1 MAFKIIEQGRKP
13 NTIWQEF
20 ICDTNEDVSTL
31 PTDCPAGSRAIVAQ
45 NGDLY
50 LLDLQGNWNPMPRG
64 GGGGG
69 SSEQE
74 IFIVTSSTTFAEV
87 EAAIQANKF
96 CVYKNYIYSDNFYA
110 PMCVYVQGSQVG
122 FSQVTSPDSA
132 SIRYLSYGNQW
143 TVYSIPL
150 KEVFVVDLGVT
161 PYADIENAV
170 NNGLFCV
177 LRYERLWCPLV
188 YKSTDSITF
197 GAVGSPSAS
206 EKLKV
211 YSYTINDQDEW
222 SENVQPLSSIY
233 FVNANITTFM
243 EIVNAVSQDKLP
255 VINDIANGR
264 TYYVSGYTMSGSDP
278 VAIRFCTLEKD
289 DSGLRYTWTVDYQDN
304 WTSDSYMDGLYYV
317 VPGTTTFMEIV
328 GLLTKCTQPVINDTV
343 NGRAYYISDYTMV
356 GGQPAAIT
364 FSTIGANTP
373 HTWTVDYQDNW
384 TST

>member
-50 LLDLQGNWNPMPRG
+50 LLDSNGIWNPMPRG

-74 IFIVTSSTTFAEV
+74 IFIVTFSTAFADV

-96 CVYKNYIYSDNFYA
+96 CVYKYAGNPNSYFA
-110 PMCVYVQGSQVG
+110 PMCSYTINSRVDFFEVYS
-122 FSQVTSPDSA
+122 SEA
-132 SIRYLSYGNQW
+132 AAIIRLSVSNQW
-143 TVYSIPL
+143 SRIDIPL
-150 KEVFVVDLGVT
+150 KEVFVVDLGST

-177 LRYERLWCPLV
+177 LRYDKLWCPLV
-188 YKSTDSITF
+188 YHSTNSITF

-206 EKLKV
+206 DKLKV
-211 YSYTINDQDEW
+211 YSYTVNDQDEW
-222 SENVQPLSSIY
+222 SEDVQPLSSIY
-233 FVNANITTFM
+233 FVDANITTFM

-264 TYYVSGYTMSGSDP
+264 TYYVSGYTMSGADP

-289 DSGLRYTWTVDYQDN
+289 DSGLKYTWTVDYQDN
-304 WTSDSYMDGLYYV
+304 WTSGSYTDGLYYV
-317 VPGTTTFMEIV
+317 VPGTTTFMDIV

-343 NGRAYYISDYTMV
+343 NGRAYYISDYTIV

>member
-1 MAFKIIEQGRKP
+1 MAFKIMEQGRKP
-13 NTIWQEF
+13 NTIWQTF
-20 ICDTNEDVSTL
+20 ICDTNDDVANL

-50 LLDLQGNWNPMPRG
+50 LLDSTGAWNPMPRSG

-69 SSEQE
+69 GDDDGV
-74 IFIVTSSTTFAEV
+74 FWVTYGQTTFAEIE
-87 EAAIQANKF
+87 EAYDADKLCVLKGQYEGAVLIHFTAAGDAIFARNSFNDVQEISCLNDDAWEVTIKRVDSIFF
-96 CVYKNYIYSDNFYA
+96 CE
-110 PMCVYVQGSQVG
+110 
-122 FSQVTSPDSA
+122 PDST
-132 SIRYLSYGNQW
+132 S
-143 TVYSIPL
+143 
-150 KEVFVVDLGVT
+150 
-161 PYADIENAV
+161 
-170 NNGLFCV
+170 
-177 LRYERLWCPLV
+177 
-188 YKSTDSITF
+188 
-197 GAVGSPSAS
+197 
-206 EKLKV
+206 
-211 YSYTINDQDEW
+211 
-222 SENVQPLSSIY
+222 
-233 FVNANITTFM
+233 FM
-243 EIVNAVSQDKLP
+243 EIVEAVIDGRLP
-255 VINDIANGR
+255 VINDIGNGR

-304 WTSDSYMDGLYYV
+304 WTSGSYTDGLYYV